1 MIMTYYAHINTT
13 DNSIGKGQCPC
24 SGDNIVCL
32 EITEEVYN
40 NIDHYMY
47 DGTELVLDPNYEQ
60 KQAQKERER
69 LDSLTLTPAD
79 VERALYRAKGMDFD
93 DLKTLIAQQIPTID
107 IKGLSI
113 EFRAKDFYRG
123 AMAGGMR
130 LFDVVGALLGYTT
143 QDMDYLFE
151 HKELPAIVIDDSSN
165 GGEQA
170 S

>member
-1 MIMTYYAHINTT
+1 MWL
-13 DNSIGKGQCPC
+13 SGKEPACQC
-24 SGDNIVCL
+24 
-32 EITEEVYN
+32 
-40 NIDHYMY
+40 
-47 DGTELVLDPNYEQ
+47 
-60 KQAQKERER
+60 RR
-69 LDSLTLTPAD
+69 
-79 VERALYRAKGMDFD
+79 RAKGMDFD
-93 DLKTLIAQQIPTID
+93 DLKALIAQQIPQVD

>member
-1 MIMTYYAHINTT
+1 MTYYAHINTI
-13 DNSIGKGQCPC
+13 DNTIGVGQCPC

-32 EITEEVYN
+32 EISEEVYN
-40 NIDHYMY
+40 NIDRYIY
-47 DGTELVLDPNYEQ
+47 NGKDLVLDPDYEQ
-60 KQAQKERER
+60 KQEQKERER
-69 LDSLTLTPAD
+69 LDALTLTPAD

-93 DLKTLIAQQIPTID
+93 DLKALIAQQIPQVD

-143 QDMDYLFE
+143 ADMDYLFE
-151 HKELPAIVIDDSSN
+151 NKELP
-165 GGEQA
+165 EQ
-170 S
+170 

>member
-1 MIMTYYAHINTT
+1 MTYYAHINTEYNT
-13 DNSIGKGQCPC
+13 IGKGECPC

-40 NIDHYMY
+40 NIDRYVY
-47 DGTELVLDPNYEQ
+47 IDGELILDPNYDE
-60 KQAQKERER
+60 KQRLKERER
-69 LDSLTLTPAD
+69 LDALTLTPAD

-93 DLKTLIAQQIPTID
+93 DLKALIAQQIPQVD

-130 LFDVVGALLGYTT
+130 LFDVVGALLGYST

-151 HKELPAIVIDDSSN
+151 NRELPNESDYNTI
-165 GGEQA
+165 GR
-170 S
+170 